1 MRPRGEIMFMST
13 LIVVSAVASIVFF
26 WVVFMV
32 WVVRSGQRRGM
43 KELSRLP
50 LEEDNPEQDKKYD

>member
-1 MRPRGEIMFMST
+1 MYQST

-32 WVVRSGQRRGM
+32 WVVRSGQLRGM

-50 LEEDNPEQDKKYD
+50 FEEEASEQDKGND